1 MLSPEGLCSLVLQTK
16 IDDTG
21 SHFMTQNNGHNPV
34 KSPQG
39 MFDDFLIPNDL
50 NIVDDAICAYYG
62 VPKNGVKEAVPQT
75 QVAAANF

>member
-1 MLSPEGLCSLVLQTK
+1 
-16 IDDTG
+16 
-21 SHFMTQNNGHNPV
+21 
-34 KSPQG
+34 